1 MARPHGKAECRE
13 LGVGRTLLACR
24 GFLTL
29 GICGTAGRSSGNL
42 FLDLEAKALLASAYP
57 RGWMLCLPLTKG

>member
-29 GICGTAGRSSGNL
+29 GICGTAGPSSGNL
-42 FLDLEAKALLASAYP
+42 FLDLEGEGLLAKCLSE
-57 RGWMLCLPLTKG
+57 GWLLCPPLTKG